1 MPYILS
7 VGTCD
12 AEHKVD
18 QEKTVLFA
26 KELFQ
31 DHFSNINRLLKVFE
45 NGQIESRNFVRD
57 VSWYKDSRSLQK
69 KNDLYIE
76 KAVEYSVIAIEKC
89 LSAFETPYQE
99 IDAIFFVSSTGF
111 STPSIDARIMNVLPF
126 SPHTKRIPIWGL
138 GCAGGAAGF
147 SRAHDYCLA
156 YPEAKVLLV
165 CVELCSLTFQN
176 DDFSKS
182 NLIGTS
188 LFADGVAAALVVGE
202 DVKSNELEQGKKT
215 YVKTL
220 ATQSTLKPDSED
232 VMGWDVKDNGLNVVF
247 SKDIPNIVDSWM
259 YPTIHQFLV
268 DQRLEMEQIKHLVAH
283 PGGIKVLNAYRS
295 ALSLPEEMIE
305 DALEVL
311 KNYGNMSSVTV
322 LYVLSR
328 FLDKEIDSGELG
340 LLMALGPGFSS
351 EILLLEWTE

>member
-12 AEHKVD
+12 AEHQVD
-18 QEKTVLFA
+18 QEKTVVFA
-26 KELFQ
+26 KEMFE
-31 DHFSNINRLLKVFE
+31 DHFPNIERLLKVFE
-45 NGQIESRNFVRD
+45 NGQIQTRNFVQD
-57 VSWYKDSRSLQK
+57 VSWYKHAHSLQE

-76 KAVEYSVIAIEKC
+76 KALEYSVKAIERC
-89 LSAFETPYQE
+89 LRMYDTPYHE
-99 IDAIFFVSSTGF
+99 IEAIFFVSSTGF
-111 STPSIDARIMNVLPF
+111 STPSMEARIMNVLPF
-126 SPHTKRIPIWGL
+126 SPHTKRVPIWGL
-138 GCAGGAAGF
+138 GCAGGASGV

-202 DVKSNELEQGKKT
+202 EVKVNEFEQDGRT
-215 YVKTL
+215 YVKTI
-220 ATQSTLKPDSED
+220 ATQSTLKPHSED

-247 SKDIPNIVDSWM
+247 SKDIPTIVDNWM
-259 YPTIHQFLV
+259 YPMIHQFLI
-268 DQRLEMEQIKHLVAH
+268 DQKLEMNQIRHLVAH

-295 ALSLPEEMIE
+295 ALSLPKEMIV

-311 KNYGNMSSVTV
+311 KHYGNMSSVTV
-322 LYVLSR
+322 LYVLNR
-328 FLDKEIDSGELG
+328 FFDKKIDAGELG

-351 EILLLEWTE
+351 EIVLLEWTE